1 MSDSKGNSHCVCI
14 NDFNRLNCCQSKH
27 REEKFFCMFCLQCF
41 TTQEILA
48 KHKLVSTWINRKQTT
63 NLPPPNS
70 FVEFKI

>member
-14 NDFNRLNCCQSKH
+14 KDFNRLNCCQSKH
-27 REEKFFCMFCLQCF
+27 RGEKFFCMFCLQCF
-41 TTQEILA
+41 TTQEILD
-48 KHKLVSTWINRKQTT
+48 KHKLVNTWINRKQTT